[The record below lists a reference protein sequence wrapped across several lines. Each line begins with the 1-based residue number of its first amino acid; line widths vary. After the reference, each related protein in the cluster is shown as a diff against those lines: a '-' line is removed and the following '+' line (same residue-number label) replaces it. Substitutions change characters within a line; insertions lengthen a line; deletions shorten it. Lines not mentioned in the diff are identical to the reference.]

1 MALGTESTEFWV
13 HLLLDFY
20 QKDLKAQEAGQATQR
35 ESTLYR
41 DMLDAINETKQQFWT
56 YQKYFL

>member
-41 DMLDAINETKQQFWT
+41 NMLDAINETKQQF
-56 YQKYFL
+56 